1 MNQRFSFVEI
11 ASQLGDYQTSPE
23 QMFHDDDGR
32 IAAKTGISKIHRSNK
47 SAFDLAVQAVGRL
60 SGLPNYAENIRFVI
74 YVTQS
79 PSYFLPN
86 HASRIQ
92 HRFNLNRSS
101 MCFDINQ
108 GCSGFVQ
115 ALVAL
120 LALLKGSNALGLI
133 VCADTYSHH
142 LAETDRSTQV
152 LFSDGASATV
162 VAPEGP
168 LELIGVSHLTD
179 GSGADL
185 LVKPIAEHERL
196 KMDGA
201 SIFHWTRNE
210 LGRQIRA
217 LLSSHGLKEADVD
230 EYVLHQASKLVLDN
244 VIKSLGIQPEKVSS
258 TLSLTGNLVSS
269 SIPFL
274 LENHH
279 DIITGEKNL
288 IMAGFGVGLSSTVC
302 LIRSAA

>member
-1 MNQRFSFVEI
+1 MSQRFSLVEI
-11 ASQLGDYQTSPE
+11 ASQLGDYETSPE
-23 QMFHDDDGR
+23 QMFDDDDGR
-32 IAAKTGISKIHRSNK
+32 IAAKTGISKIHRSNT
-47 SAFDLAVQAVGRL
+47 SAFDLAVEAVGKL
-60 SGLPNYAENIRFVI
+60 GGLTHYAENIRFVL

-92 HRFNLNRSS
+92 DRFNLSRSS

-115 ALVAL
+115 ALVTM
-120 LALLKGSNALGLI
+120 LALLKGSEALGLI

-142 LAETDRSTQV
+142 LEETDRSTQV

-162 VAPEGP
+162 VASDGS
-168 LELIGVSHLTD
+168 LELIDVSHLTD

-185 LVKPIAEHERL
+185 LVKPISGHERL

-217 LLSSHGLKEADVD
+217 LISSHGLREADID
-230 EYVLHQASKLVLDN
+230 EYVLHQASRLVLDN
-244 VIKSLGIQPEKVSS
+244 VIRSLGIQSEQVSS

-274 LENHH
+274 LEKHN
-279 DIITGEKNL
+279 DIITGEKNI

-302 LIRSAA
+302 LIRSTP